1 MNNRT
6 QVRIAIVTG
15 GGSGIGRAV
24 ALVLGQQGYS
34 VVVAGRHK
42 DALDRTA
49 VEGLAFG
56 ARILAIEADVTDPS
70 SVKSLFAKSREAF
83 GRLDLLFNNAG
94 IGAPLVPL
102 EDLTY
107 EQWASVVNT
116 NLSGTFLCTQE
127 AIKLMRNQQPRGG
140 RIINNGSISTL
151 RGQTRPPI
159 QLQNTLLRDL
169 QKRHHWTAARM
180 TSHAGRLT

>member
-1 MNNRT
+1 
-6 QVRIAIVTG
+6 
-15 GGSGIGRAV
+15 
-24 ALVLGQQGYS
+24 
-34 VVVAGRHK
+34 
-42 DALDRTA
+42 
-49 VEGLAFG
+49 
-56 ARILAIEADVTDPS
+56 
-70 SVKSLFAKSREAF
+70 F